1 MALYGIVGLFLLPA
15 LAFAQTGAEEDTWGL
30 DYEGKAIV
38 AVLPFAGEEEDMIL
52 RFREE
57 TIQAVAGL
65 EKYTPRQVDI
75 SSLNAAGVEIPTDMP
90 PNQDLV
96 AGTRYAL
103 TGGIY
108 PGSRVEDYYLQ
119 LWLWDMDGS
128 TMIYTDDL
136 VYEDMDEAMIS
147 LPGLVEWLFS
157 HIYEVS
163 LEEAPAEVFPDHLF
177 MIGLKAGL
185 SPRWYVNPGER
196 SSGAWALTIE
206 GGVSGALR
214 LNSLFALQLEI
225 LFTRD
230 TPVYRGLN
238 RGTGS
243 NYILANEKFSS
254 FSLMFPFLVK
264 MNFKQGPFRLSPLA
278 GMYFFVPLGNIR
290 YRMSTEEENQSYTY
304 SISIP
309 AGFTAGFEAAIPYGP
324 GVLFAA
330 LRYAGDLGT
339 LTIDD
344 SPQTSYKRQMLSV
357 SLGYEFGFLYP
368 KK

>member
-1 MALYGIVGLFLLPA
+1 MG
-15 LAFAQTGAEEDTWGL
+15 
-30 DYEGKAIV
+30 
-38 AVLPFAGEEEDMIL
+38 
-52 RFREE
+52 
-57 TIQAVAGL
+57 
-65 EKYTPRQVDI
+65 
-75 SSLNAAGVEIPTDMP
+75 
-90 PNQDLV
+90 
-96 AGTRYAL
+96 
-103 TGGIY
+103 
-108 PGSRVEDYYLQ
+108 
-119 LWLWDMDGS
+119 GS

-136 VYEDMDEAMIS
+136 VYQDIDEAMIS

-157 HIYEVS
+157 HIYEVT
-163 LEEAPAEVFPDHLF
+163 LEEPQGEVFPDHLF
-177 MIGLKAGL
+177 MLGLRAGL
-185 SPRWYVNPGER
+185 SPRWYVNPEER
-196 SSGAWALTIE
+196 SPGAWALTVE

-230 TPVYRGLN
+230 TLVYRGLN
-238 RGTGS
+238 KGTGL

-264 MNFKQGPFRLSPLA
+264 MNFKKGFFRLSPLA
-278 GMYFFVPLGNIR
+278 GLYFFVPLGKIR
-290 YRMSTEEENQSYTY
+290 YRMSTETENHSYTY

-339 LTIDD
+339 LTIDN
-344 SPQTSYKRQMLSV
+344 SQQTNYKRHMLSV
-357 SLGYEFGFLYP
+357 SLGYELGFLYP